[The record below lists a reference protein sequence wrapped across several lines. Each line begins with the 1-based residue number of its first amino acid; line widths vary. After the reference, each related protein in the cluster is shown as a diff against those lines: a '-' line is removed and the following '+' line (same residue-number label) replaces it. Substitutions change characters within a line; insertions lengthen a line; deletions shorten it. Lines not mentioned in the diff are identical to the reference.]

1 MVHSWNYEANMTTYD
16 PIGNFSTDLTRF
28 LTEGIRNRYVMD
40 EFGVC
45 SVYARKARRMI
56 NGKMTSTLDIA
67 NISVDGGLRGN
78 GIGIAVIEKMHELN
92 PYQATYVESLLNENL
107 HQRLLR
113 DGWETVTDAYPPCV
127 FKSTSTHGKL

>member
-1 MVHSWNYEANMTTYD
+1 MVHSWNCEANMTTYD

-78 GIGIAVIEKMHELN
+78 GIGTGIINLIHESN
-92 PYQATYVESLLNENL
+92 PYHITYVECLLNESL
-107 HQRLLR
+107 HQRLLN
-113 DGWETVTDAYPPCV
+113 DGWESVEGTYPPCLY
-127 FKSTSTHGKL
+127 KSTRS